1 MNDVSGSRMPALP
14 VPTMRVLVVEDVR
27 ETREWVVRL
36 VGEALAGLG
45 RTMAATET
53 ATMRQALAAI
63 APKHDGE
70 VYDLAFIDLSLPD
83 GDGFKVLRQLA
94 AQSPETVGVVTTAM
108 AADSDIVAALAA
120 GAKGYLLKDQP
131 EDLIVRQIAAMQS
144 GIPAISPPIARR
156 IMEHFR
162 LTGPNV
168 EPESRLT
175 EREQEVLSLI
185 GRGQRVPEVALLLG
199 VAHSTIATHIKSIY
213 AKLGISSRAEA
224 AVHASRMGLT

>member
-1 MNDVSGSRMPALP
+1 MNDATGNAEEASGE
-14 VPTMRVLVVEDVR
+14 MRILVVEDVR

-36 VGEALAGLG
+36 VRQALSPVAPRLSV
-45 RTMAATET
+45 TET
-53 ATMRQALAAI
+53 ATMRQALGAI
-63 APKHDGE
+63 GPKADNPGF
-70 VYDLAFIDLSLPD
+70 DLAFIDLSLPD
-83 GDGFKVLRQLA
+83 GDGFRVLRYLKS
-94 AQSPETVGVVTTAM
+94 QSPATVGVVTTAM

-120 GAKGYLLKDQP
+120 GAQGYLLKDQP
-131 EDLIVRQIAAMQS
+131 EELIVRQIAAIQA
-144 GIPAISPPIARR
+144 GVPAISPPIARR

-162 LTGPNV
+162 LTGPNT
-168 EPESRLT
+168 EPESLLT

-185 GRGQRVPEVALLLG
+185 GRGQRVPEVAQILG